1 MKQTQ
6 LDFFYEK
13 IYPFINI
20 VLMEVGKRGKPTRER
35 VEQVKKSSDF
45 FNVVPIKPELAT
57 L

>member
-35 VEQVKKSSDF
+35 VEQVKKVRIFLMLYPS
-45 FNVVPIKPELAT
+45 NPN
-57 L
+57 

>member
-1 MKQTQ
+1 MRQTQ

-35 VEQVKKSSDF
+35 VERVKKKVRIFLMLYPS
-45 FNVVPIKPELAT
+45 NPN
-57 L
+57 